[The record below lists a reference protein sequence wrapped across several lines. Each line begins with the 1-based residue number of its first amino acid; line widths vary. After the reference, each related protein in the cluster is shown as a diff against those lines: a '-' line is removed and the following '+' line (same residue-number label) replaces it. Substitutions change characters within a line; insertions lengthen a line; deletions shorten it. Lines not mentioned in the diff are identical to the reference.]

1 MLVLLLIFFNA
12 FFAASEMAFI
22 SVNINKLK
30 TKNDKKSKKI
40 VEIASDS
47 TNFLSS
53 IQVGVTLSGFLASA
67 FASEAFGQMLLD
79 FLIEIGVGINPDVI
93 KPLVVVLITIILSY
107 LTILLGEL
115 VPKKIAIAYPEA
127 VANLLI
133 RPILF
138 FSKLFLP
145 AVKFL
150 SVSTRFLLKLLKIDP
165 DKLEDSATEE
175 EIRLLVS
182 VSSESGNIDEVERE
196 MIDNIFAFDDM
207 QVEDIMTHRTEVLA
221 LSEDWS
227 YDEIVKFVANERFT
241 RYPVYKENLDNVIG
255 TIHLRDLLKY
265 AYSEEEYHLNDILRK
280 PYYVPTSKK
289 ADELFN
295 EFKLNKTHIA
305 IVVDEYGGTAGIIT
319 MEDLIEEIM
328 GDISDEYDDETVGII
343 QISDEMW
350 IVDGDSELYDLED
363 SLGIDLPVD
372 KYDTV
377 SGFVVS
383 ELGRLPE
390 ESDLNSL
397 ESAVVYKNYRFIITK
412 ADEKVVNKL
421 RVIKIKDVDV
431 NKEEE

>member
-79 FLIEIGVGINPDVI
+79 FLIDIGVGINPDVI

-150 SVSTRFLLKLLKIDP
+150 SVSTRFLLI
-165 DKLEDSATEE
+165 
-175 EIRLLVS
+175 
-182 VSSESGNIDEVERE
+182 
-196 MIDNIFAFDDM
+196 
-207 QVEDIMTHRTEVLA
+207 
-221 LSEDWS
+221 
-227 YDEIVKFVANERFT
+227 
-241 RYPVYKENLDNVIG
+241 
-255 TIHLRDLLKY
+255 
-265 AYSEEEYHLNDILRK
+265 
-280 PYYVPTSKK
+280 
-289 ADELFN
+289 
-295 EFKLNKTHIA
+295 
-305 IVVDEYGGTAGIIT
+305 
-319 MEDLIEEIM
+319 
-328 GDISDEYDDETVGII
+328 
-343 QISDEMW
+343 
-350 IVDGDSELYDLED
+350 
-363 SLGIDLPVD
+363 
-372 KYDTV
+372 
-377 SGFVVS
+377 
-383 ELGRLPE
+383 
-390 ESDLNSL
+390 
-397 ESAVVYKNYRFIITK
+397 
-412 ADEKVVNKL
+412 
-421 RVIKIKDVDV
+421 IKD
-431 NKEEE
+431 